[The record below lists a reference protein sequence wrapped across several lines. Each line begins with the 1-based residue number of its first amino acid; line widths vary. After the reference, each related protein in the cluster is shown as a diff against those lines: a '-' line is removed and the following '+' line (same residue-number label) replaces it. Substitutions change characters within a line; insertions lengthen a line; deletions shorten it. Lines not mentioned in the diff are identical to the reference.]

1 MMKNRLLTIMLV
13 LLISITLV
21 GAVAV
26 VVIWKVSANDPN
38 QEPTIDD
45 IIEMSVDIP
54 EVTTNL
60 KDDKYVKISLKMQ
73 TDSKKAKE
81 ELQKRDFQ
89 IKNILIEELSEM
101 QSKDLDGKTGKV
113 KLQEMIRNRT
123 NSLMQEGKIQKV
135 YITSY
140 IIQ

>member
-1 MMKNRLLTIMLV
+1 MMKNRLLTIMMI

-38 QEPTIDD
+38 KEPTIDD

-60 KDDKYVKISLKMQ
+60 KDNKYVKISLKMQ

-113 KLQEMIRNRT
+113 KLQEMIKNRT